1 MRRIRV
7 LVVALA
13 AIVVAAGCGS
23 SGGSKSSAPSGSST
37 TTSTTAASHDPV
49 VTAGLLRPSDLPGW
63 THKPSSSAST
73 AAEVKKLAAGIPT
86 CANLVAKVNDGG
98 HSAKS
103 PDFRKAGSRVSDSID
118 VYDSAA
124 AVAEQ
129 LDLYLDP
136 TTIDCYRDLFRKTF
150 TDEGLTVDSLDVSP
164 IAVDHIGDAE
174 FGYRL
179 TTTITNAGQTQTVL
193 SDQIGVQIGKYAL
206 SFEVFAPDTA
216 GLAQLETTLLP
227 EVVDRMKKAGA

>member
-1 MRRIRV
+1 MRRFPIV
-7 LVVALA
+7 VVALTVT
-13 AIVVAAGCGS
+13 VVVAGCGS
-23 SGGSKSSAPSGSST
+23 SGGSTSLPSGTSS
-37 TTSTTAASHDPV
+37 TSTTPAASHDNV
-49 VTAGLLRPSDLPGW
+49 VTAGLLRAADLPTW

-86 CANLVAKVNDGG
+86 CANLVAKVNDGR

-103 PDFRKAGSRVSDSID
+103 PDFSKADSRVSDSID
-118 VYDSAA
+118 VYDSATE
-124 AVAEQ
+124 VAGQ

-150 TDEGLTVDSLDVSP
+150 SDEGLTVDSLDVSP
-164 IAVDHIGDAE
+164 IAVDHIGDGE
-174 FGYRL
+174 FGFRL
-179 TTTITNAGQTQTVL
+179 TTTITRAGQTQHLL
-193 SDQIGVQIGKYAL
+193 SDQIGVQLGKYAL

-227 EVVDRMKKAGA
+227 KIVDRMKQAGA